1 VCLERERER
10 ERETERERER
20 ERESARARERERT
33 PLKVGRQGGSE
44 VIIDGGAAQLIG
56 VRCHQPL
63 SFVVHEDLAEIGGG
77 AHDVQGNIN
86 ITSHSS
92 DRGG

>member
-1 VCLERERER
+1 MVDESPVIRHQEKPRGVGV
-10 ERETERERER
+10 ETPY
-20 ERESARARERERT
+20 SMP
-33 PLKVGRQGGSE
+33 PLPFKVGRQGGSE

-63 SFVVHEDLAEIGGG
+63 SFVVHENLAEIGGG
-77 AHDVQGNIN
+77 AQDVQANIN